1 MPRDPFGDTGS
12 DPRGDLDGLLVISL
26 EQAVAAPY
34 CTRRLADAG
43 ARVIKL
49 ERREGDFARGY
60 DAAVGGLASY
70 FVWLNHGKESMFFD
84 LKAPDD
90 VALLHRMLERA
101 DVFVQNLVPGAAERA
116 GIGSAALRA
125 RYPRL
130 ITCDITGYGN
140 DGPYRDMKAYD
151 LLIQAETGLA
161 FVTGSKDEPGRVGV
175 SVCDIACG
183 MSAFEGVLQALYVR
197 ERTGRGRGVEASL
210 FHSVADWMNV
220 PYLQSRY
227 GGMTPSRPG
236 LHHPT
241 IAPYGVYAC
250 GDGLGIL
257 FSIQNEREWER
268 FCATVLAQPEVARD
282 PRFVSIVERVRNRPA
297 LDAAIDAVFRTLTR
311 DEVTA
316 RLQAAEIAYGR
327 LSTLDD
333 LANHPQKRTIRV
345 GTPNGDVELLAPP
358 GAGTGT
364 RATFGSVPAL
374 GQHDAAIRSEFAT
387 GSAFGA
393 TLRSS

>member
-1 MPRDPFGDTGS
+1 MPRAPFVETETDPG
-12 DPRGDLDGLLVISL
+12 GDLAGLVVVSL

-34 CTRRLADAG
+34 CSRRLADAG

-49 ERREGDFARGY
+49 ERRDGDFARGY

-84 LKAPDD
+84 LKAADD
-90 VALLHRMLERA
+90 VALLHRMLATA
-101 DVFVQNLVPGAAERA
+101 DVFIQNLVPGATERA
-116 GIGSAALRA
+116 GIGSATLRE

-130 ITCDITGYGN
+130 ITCDITGYGTS
-140 DGPYRDMKAYD
+140 GPYRDMKAYD

-183 MSAFEGVLQALYVR
+183 MSAFEGVMQALYVR
-197 ERTGRGRGVEASL
+197 ERTGHGRGVEASL
-210 FHSVADWMNV
+210 FHSLGDWMNV
-220 PYLQSRY
+220 PYLQYRY
-227 GGMTPSRPG
+227 GGITPSRPG

-241 IAPYGVYAC
+241 IAPYGAYTC

-268 FCATVLAQPEVARD
+268 FCATVLAQPELARD
-282 PRFVSIVERVRNRPA
+282 ARFVSNVARVEHRPA
-297 LDAAIDAVFRTLTR
+297 LDVEIGAVFGRLTR

-316 RLQAAEIAYGR
+316 RLQSADIAYGK

-333 LANHPQKRTIRV
+333 LVHHPQARTIRV
-345 GTPNGDVELLAPP
+345 GTPSGEVEVLAPP

-364 RATFGSVPAL
+364 RAAFGSVPTL
-374 GQHDAAIRSEFAT
+374 GQHDAAIRAEFA
-387 GSAFGA
+387 AA
-393 TLRSS
+393 PV

>member
-1 MPRDPFGDTGS
+1 MPRAPFVETETDPG
-12 DPRGDLDGLLVISL
+12 GDLAGLVVVSL

-34 CTRRLADAG
+34 CSRRLADAG

-49 ERREGDFARGY
+49 ERRDGDFARGY

-84 LKAPDD
+84 LKAADD
-90 VALLHRMLERA
+90 VALLHRMLATA
-101 DVFVQNLVPGAAERA
+101 DVFIQNLVPGATERA
-116 GIGSAALRA
+116 GIGSATLRE

-130 ITCDITGYGN
+130 ITCDITGYGTS
-140 DGPYRDMKAYD
+140 GPYRDMKAYD

-183 MSAFEGVLQALYVR
+183 MSAFEGVMQALYVR
-197 ERTGRGRGVEASL
+197 ERTGHGRGVEASL
-210 FHSVADWMNV
+210 FHSLGDWMNV
-220 PYLQSRY
+220 PYLQYRY
-227 GGMTPSRPG
+227 GGITPSRPG

-241 IAPYGVYAC
+241 IAPYGAYTC

-268 FCATVLAQPEVARD
+268 FCATVFGR
-282 PRFVSIVERVRNRPA
+282 
-297 LDAAIDAVFRTLTR
+297 LTR

-316 RLQAAEIAYGR
+316 RLQSADIAYGK

-333 LANHPQKRTIRV
+333 LVHHPQARTIRV
-345 GTPNGDVELLAPP
+345 GTPSGEVEVLAPP

-364 RATFGSVPAL
+364 RAAFGSVPTL
-374 GQHDAAIRSEFAT
+374 GQHDAAIRAEFA
-387 GSAFGA
+387 AAPF
-393 TLRSS
+393 

>member
-1 MPRDPFGDTGS
+1 MPRAPFVDTETDPG
-12 DPRGDLDGLLVISL
+12 GDLAGLVVVSL

-34 CTRRLADAG
+34 CSRRLADAG

-49 ERREGDFARGY
+49 ERRDGDFARGY

-84 LKAPDD
+84 LKGADD
-90 VALLHRMLERA
+90 VALLHRMLATA
-101 DVFVQNLVPGAAERA
+101 DVFIQNLVPGATERS
-116 GIGSAALRA
+116 GIGSATLRE

-130 ITCDITGYGN
+130 ITCDITGYGTS
-140 DGPYRDMKAYD
+140 GPYRDMKAYD

-161 FVTGSKDEPGRVGV
+161 FVTGSKEEPGRVGV

-183 MSAFEGVLQALYVR
+183 MSAFEGIMQALYVR
-197 ERTGRGRGVEASL
+197 ERTGRGRGLEASL
-210 FHSVADWMNV
+210 FHSTGDWMNV
-220 PYLQSRY
+220 PYLQYRY
-227 GGMTPSRPG
+227 GGITPSRPG

-241 IAPYGVYAC
+241 IAPYGAYAC

-268 FCATVLAQPEVARD
+268 FCATVLAQPDLARDARFASNVAR
-282 PRFVSIVERVRNRPA
+282 VEHRPA
-297 LDAAIDAVFRTLTR
+297 LDAEIGAVFGRLTR

-316 RLQAAEIAYGR
+316 RLQGADIAYGR

-333 LANHPQKRTIRV
+333 LVHHPQARTIRV
-345 GTPNGDVELLAPP
+345 GTPSGEVEVLAPP

-364 RATFGSVPAL
+364 RAVFGSVPEL
-374 GQHDAAIRSEFAT
+374 GQHDAAIRAEFA
-387 GSAFGA
+387 A
-393 TLRSS
+393 TPV

>member
-1 MPRDPFGDTGS
+1 MPRAPFVETETDPG
-12 DPRGDLDGLLVISL
+12 GDLAGLVVVSL

-34 CTRRLADAG
+34 CSRRLADAG

-49 ERREGDFARGY
+49 ERRDGDFARGY

-84 LKAPDD
+84 LKAADD
-90 VALLHRMLERA
+90 VALLHRMLATA
-101 DVFVQNLVPGAAERA
+101 DVFIQNLVPGATERA
-116 GIGSAALRA
+116 GIGSATLRE

-130 ITCDITGYGN
+130 ITCDITGYGTS
-140 DGPYRDMKAYD
+140 GPYRDMKAYD

-183 MSAFEGVLQALYVR
+183 MSAFEGIRQALYVR
-197 ERTGRGRGVEASL
+197 ERTGHGRGVEASL
-210 FHSVADWMNV
+210 FHSLGDWMNV
-220 PYLQSRY
+220 PYLQYRY
-227 GGMTPSRPG
+227 GGITPSRPG

-241 IAPYGVYAC
+241 IAPYGAYTC
-250 GDGLGIL
+250 GDDLGIL

-268 FCATVLAQPEVARD
+268 FCATVLAQPELARD
-282 PRFVSIVERVRNRPA
+282 ARFVSNVARVEHRPA
-297 LDAAIDAVFRTLTR
+297 LDAEIGAVFGRLTR

-316 RLQAAEIAYGR
+316 RLQSADIAYGK

-333 LANHPQKRTIRV
+333 LVHHPQARTIRV
-345 GTPNGDVELLAPP
+345 GTPSGEVEVLAPP

-364 RATFGSVPAL
+364 RAAFGSVPTL
-374 GQHDAAIRSEFAT
+374 GQHDAAIRAEFA
-387 GSAFGA
+387 AAPF
-393 TLRSS
+393 

>member
-1 MPRDPFGDTGS
+1 MPRAPFVDTES
-12 DPRGDLDGLLVISL
+12 DPGGDLSGLVVVSL

-84 LKAPDD
+84 LKDPAEIE
-90 VALLHRMLERA
+90 LLHRILTGA

-116 GIGSAALRA
+116 GIGSEALRA

-130 ITCDITGYGN
+130 ITCDITGYGT

-161 FVTGSKDEPGRVGV
+161 FVTGNPDGPGRVGV

-183 MSAFEGVLQALYVR
+183 MSAFEGVMQALYVR
-197 ERTGRGRGVEASL
+197 ERTGSGRGVEASL

-220 PYLQSRY
+220 PYLQHRY
-227 GGMTPSRPG
+227 DGVTPSRPG

-241 IAPYGVYAC
+241 IAPYGAYTC

-268 FCATVLAQPEVARD
+268 FCATVLAQPELARD
-282 PRFVSIVERVRNRPA
+282 ARFVSNVARVEHRPA
-297 LDAAIDAVFRTLTR
+297 LDAEIAAVFGRLTR
-311 DEVTA
+311 DEVTG
-316 RLQAAEIAYGR
+316 RLQHAEIAYGK

-333 LANHPQKRTIRV
+333 LIHHPQARTIHV
-345 GTPNGDVELLAPP
+345 GTPSGEVEVLAPP
-358 GAGTGT
+358 GAGTGS
-364 RATFGSVPAL
+364 RATYGSVPTL
-374 GQHDAAIRSEFAT
+374 GQHDAAIRAEF
-387 GSAFGA
+387 G
-393 TLRSS
+393 